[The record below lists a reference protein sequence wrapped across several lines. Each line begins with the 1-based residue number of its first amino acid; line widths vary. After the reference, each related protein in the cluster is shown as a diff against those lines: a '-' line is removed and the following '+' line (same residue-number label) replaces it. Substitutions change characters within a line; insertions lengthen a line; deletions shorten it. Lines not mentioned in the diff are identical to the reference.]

1 MIDLRTVNTYKN
13 NGDMLG
19 LANYLSR
26 YHFRDRF
33 NQERVNATIKTL
45 RTNGRMEQGILERAN
60 DDNQKQAIK
69 FLSVW
74 DNGGSTLPGL
84 NNKAGGNNYSIGM
97 SNAIK
102 NLVSRD
108 AVTLSYKFGGKT
120 NKRTF
125 LGIDWLAKDKEYE
138 NDAFNQFLIDNN
150 FSEKYL
156 ANNGVKFSKDASG
169 NKIMNIDK
177 TSPLFLQVYKA
188 MSKLKD
194 DETGDYRYKVA
205 GIDGKGNLIRKT
217 DRNAPTEAIGNKYKV
232 HGDIRI
238 TSPIFDESDRGDEY
252 YYTPGKGVSTI
263 YGNYDAPL
271 SFVDEANRQKDIL
284 FGFKNKDGK
293 EKEFTRGGVVIH
305 NLGARDAELQ
315 ARYERGEISE
325 GFYNTQRKIIKDIY
339 DSALTNSALTQYDM
353 FVSNGEDGDQTLYKI
368 NETKSKAN
376 YQDLIRSY
384 VGTDKISYAAYNDGN
399 LFGTLITLSSKTP
412 DAPTKEPNGKDTPS
426 IQIFVPGLF
435 KDQAEESFNR
445 DTKTRA
451 AREVNN
457 METYQYGVNI
467 PNIGKVSSVRN
478 SNGDSVFTLTHDDG
492 KVETI
497 DKNDAINYMNYL
509 LIQEDGI
516 DQANQL
522 FYNEDGNI
530 RKEILDSKGNI
541 NPKFQAQLKQMVDN
555 YSLAAMSE
563 VFPKSFAS
571 YEKFKNIVDENEG
584 DMAKALDTFKDDFFT
599 LDDIDFLNNQRFKLA
614 SKILDSIGYTANNY
628 NIM

>member
-1 MIDLRTVNTYKN
+1 MIDLRAVNNYKN

-33 NQERVNATIKTL
+33 NQERVTSTIKNL
-45 RTNGRMEQGILERAN
+45 RTNGRMEQGILERA
-60 DDNQKQAIK
+60 DDNQKQAMK

-74 DNGGSTLPGL
+74 NNGGSTLPGL
-84 NNKAGGNNYSIGM
+84 DNKAGANKYSNGM
-97 SNAIK
+97 SNAIR

-108 AVTLSYKFGGKT
+108 ATTLSYKFGGKT

-156 ANNGVKFSKDASG
+156 VNNGVKFSKDSSG

-177 TSPLFLQVYKA
+177 SSPLFLQVYKA

-194 DETGDYRYKVA
+194 DETGDYRFKVA
-205 GIDGKGNLIRKT
+205 GIDGKGNLINKFK
-217 DRNAPTEAIGNKYKV
+217 RNASVEAIGNKYKP
-232 HGDIRI
+232 HGDTRI
-238 TSPIFDESDRGDEY
+238 ASPIFDESDRGDEY

-284 FGFKNKDGK
+284 FGFKDKDGK

-315 ARYERGEISE
+315 ARYERGEISKE
-325 GFYNTQRKIIKDIY
+325 FFNTQRNLIREIY

-399 LFGTLITLSSKTP
+399 LFGTLITLSSKAP
-412 DAPTKEPNGKDTPS
+412 NNPTKEPNEKDTPS

-445 DTKTRA
+445 DSKTRA

-467 PNIGKVSSVRN
+467 PNIGKVGSVRN

-497 DKNDAINYMNYL
+497 DKSDAINYMNYL

-541 NPKFQAQLKQMVDN
+541 NSKFQAQIKDMVDK

-571 YEKFKNIVDENEG
+571 YEKFKNIVDKNEG
-584 DMAKALDTFKDDFFT
+584 DMAKALDIFKDDFFT